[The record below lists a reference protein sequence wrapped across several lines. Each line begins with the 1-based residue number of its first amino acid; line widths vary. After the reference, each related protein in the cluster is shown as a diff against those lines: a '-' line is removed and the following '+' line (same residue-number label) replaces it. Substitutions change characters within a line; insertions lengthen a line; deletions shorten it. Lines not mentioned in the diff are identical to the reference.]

1 MDDLFFT
8 GLALG
13 AIALVFGLPVI
24 AWTTAA
30 ATRRELRA
38 LEERHNA
45 LARELRALKSSGI
58 ASQIETSRP
67 AAHVDAPTD
76 SLATLSAAPGSDGR
90 DFGPPETATQP
101 EAPAFAPP
109 PRPAAPQRPLP
120 VPDWVP
126 APNAPPRRPTEE
138 AIGMTWATRLGGA
151 LLLLGV
157 LYFFRYV
164 VQQGWIG
171 PWGRIIAGLVA
182 GLGLIGVAEWLR
194 ARTQPLWVHAATGIG
209 LGILLAAAWA
219 SHAMYDLVSVTAAF
233 IAFAVIVIAG
243 GALAIRHKSQ
253 PLLIT
258 AVLAAIAN
266 PVILSSGEDRPTAL
280 FAYLFLVAAAATLVS
295 APRRWLWP
303 TLLSALG
310 AIGLF
315 AGWYFTYFSPDTT
328 YLTLASRAPAL
339 IATLAFTSLFT
350 AAAIRH
356 SATNDG
362 DAHASVLHITAAFIG
377 HAFVGLL
384 LLDRPALFGAA
395 MLALAASLGSLH
407 AWTRRPIRL
416 AWPQL
421 FGFFAMAA
429 LAALAAEQ
437 AAYFDGGAPA
447 IPSRLAPVPLPLIAA
462 WAATWL
468 AAALLLHRKLDERPA
483 AIAILGI
490 PAALFAALLL
500 LSTSESA
507 LTLRTGSLLAAA
519 ALHGALAL
527 LSHRRHNPAAT
538 GALGLTSLALL
549 ALAAPVALDGAS
561 VTLAW
566 SALAALIGVV
576 GVRLAGRPF
585 ALAATAVL
593 GLAIAHALSED
604 FNAPDKA
611 RWLFIET
618 FGSGGAF
625 HPAILLGDRGLALF
639 GSGLAAAILGTTVKP
654 VDLTLSRVIAAAGQL
669 LLVGWLITEA
679 WAYIDMAVL
688 APSATLGEDAFNQ
701 AIGATYELFDA
712 LAPNRAVITSLIM
725 GVWGGALLALGFFRR
740 EVFLRWL
747 GLAFLAATVAKLLLV
762 DVWELSRLFQTAIL
776 IGLGALLLSSGFL
789 YARFGE
795 RLRDAIRDDGSPNT
809 PPKPDTSENA

>member
-1 MDDLFFT
+1 MEDLFFM

-13 AIALVFGLPVI
+13 AIALVFGLPVV

-45 LARELRALKSSGI
+45 LARELRALKSSGA
-58 ASQIETSRP
+58 ASLIEAPRAT
-67 AAHVDAPTD
+67 AHVDAPAAASTT
-76 SLATLSAAPGSDGR
+76 ASAAAAPDERGYVA
-90 DFGPPETATQP
+90 PEP
-101 EAPAFAPP
+101 EGEAPVFAPP
-109 PRPAAPQRPLP
+109 PAATAPDRPLP

-126 APNAPPRRPTEE
+126 APDAPARRPTEE

-171 PWGRIIAGLVA
+171 PWGRIGAGVVA

-219 SHAMYDLVSVTAAF
+219 SHAMYALVSAAEAF

-253 PLLIT
+253 PLLVT

-266 PVILSSGEDRPTAL
+266 PVILSSGEDRPIAL
-280 FAYLFLVAAAATLVS
+280 FAYLFLVAAAASLVS

-310 AIGLF
+310 TIGLF

-328 YLTLASRAPAL
+328 YLTLASRVPAL
-339 IATLAFTSLFT
+339 IAALAFTGLYT

-356 SATNDG
+356 GAGND
-362 DAHASVLHITAAFIG
+362 DSAHAPVLHIAAAFIG
-377 HAFVGLL
+377 HAFAGLV
-384 LLDRPALFGAA
+384 LLDQPTLFGSA
-395 MLALAASLGSLH
+395 MLALAALLGALH
-407 AWTRRPIRL
+407 AIARAPARL

-421 FGFFAMAA
+421 FGFLAMAG
-429 LAALAAEQ
+429 LAAVAADQ
-437 AAYFDGGAPA
+437 AAYFASSDSR
-447 IPSRLAPVPLPLIAA
+447 IPVRFAPVPLPLTAT

-468 AAALLLHRKLDERPA
+468 AAALLLHRRGDDRPV
-483 AIAILGI
+483 AIAILGL
-490 PAALFAALLL
+490 PAAFFAALLL
-500 LSTSESA
+500 LGTPEGA
-507 LTLRTGSLLAAA
+507 LTLRTGALLAAA
-519 ALHGALAL
+519 ALYGALAL
-527 LSHRRHNPAAT
+527 VFHRRGSPAAT
-538 GALGLTSLALL
+538 GALGLTSLSLL

-566 SALAALIGVV
+566 SALAAVIGVV

-585 ALAATAVL
+585 ALAATAML
-593 GLAIAHALSED
+593 ALAIAHALSED
-604 FNAPDKA
+604 FNAPDRA

-618 FGSGGAF
+618 FGKEGAF
-625 HPAILLGDRGLALF
+625 HPRIFLGDRGLALF
-639 GSGLAAAILGTTVKP
+639 GSGLAAAVLGATVKR
-654 VDLTLSRVIAAAGQL
+654 VDVSLSRAIATAGQL

-688 APSATLGEDAFNQ
+688 APSAALSQDAFNQ
-701 AIGATYELFDA
+701 AIGATYEQFDA
-712 LAPNRAVITSLIM
+712 LSPNRAVITSLVM
-725 GVWGGALLALGFFRR
+725 GVWGGALLALGFVRR

-747 GLAFLAATVAKLLLV
+747 GLAFLAATVGKLLLV

-789 YARFGE
+789 YARFSE
-795 RLRDAIRDDGSPNT
+795 RLRDVIRDDE
-809 PPKPDTSENA
+809 PPKPDRSESA

>member
-1 MDDLFFT
+1 MEDLFFI

-13 AIALVFGLPVI
+13 AIALVFGLPVV

-45 LARELRALKSSGI
+45 LARELRALKASGA
-58 ASQIETSRP
+58 ASQIATPAR
-67 AAHVDAPTD
+67 AAHVETPAASTAPLAAESSPLDPHATDSAGPAPTPD
-76 SLATLSAAPGSDGR
+76 V
-90 DFGPPETATQP
+90 
-101 EAPAFAPP
+101 EAPVLILTDPE
-109 PRPAAPQRPLP
+109 RPLP

-126 APNAPPRRPTEE
+126 APDAARRPTEE

-171 PWGRIIAGLVA
+171 PWGRIGAGVVL
-182 GLGLIGVAEWLR
+182 GLGLIAVAEWLR

-209 LGILLAAAWA
+209 VAILLAAAWA
-219 SHAMYDLVSVTAAF
+219 SHALYDLVPVTAAF
-233 IAFAVIVIAG
+233 IAFALIVVCG

-266 PVILSSGEDRPTAL
+266 PVLLSSGEDRPTAL
-280 FAYLFLVAAAATLVS
+280 FAYLFLVATAATLVS

-310 AIGLF
+310 TIGLF

-328 YLTLASRAPAL
+328 YLALATRVPGLAAAL
-339 IATLAFTSLFT
+339 VFTALFT

-356 SATNDG
+356 GRAVP
-362 DAHASVLHITAAFIG
+362 DAAQPDPQAPVLHIAAAFIG
-377 HAFVGLL
+377 HAFFGLL
-384 LLDRPALFGAA
+384 LIDRPPLFGAS
-395 MLALAASLGSLH
+395 MLALAAALGALH
-407 AWTRRPIRL
+407 AAARTPIRL
-416 AWPQL
+416 AWPQA
-421 FGFFAMAA
+421 FGFLAMAGLASLA
-429 LAALAAEQ
+429 LEQ
-437 AAYFDGGAPA
+437 AAYLETTDPA
-447 IPSRLAPVPLPLIAA
+447 VPTRFAPVPLALVAA

-468 AAALLLHRKLDERPA
+468 AAALMLHRTRDDRPA
-483 AIAILGI
+483 SIGILGL
-490 PAALFAALLL
+490 PAAAFAALLL
-500 LSTSESA
+500 LGTPDDA
-507 LTLRTGSLLAAA
+507 ITLRTASLLATAA
-519 ALHGALAL
+519 VYGTLAL
-527 LSHRRHNPAAT
+527 LFHRRAQPAPT

-566 SALAALIGVV
+566 SALAAVIGVV

-585 ALAATAVL
+585 ALAATAML
-593 GLAIAHALSED
+593 GLAIAHALTED
-604 FNAPDKA
+604 FHAPDNA

-618 FGSGGAF
+618 FGKEGAF
-625 HPAILLGDRGLALF
+625 HPRILLGDRGLALF
-639 GSGLAAAILGTTVKP
+639 GSGFAAAVLGFTVKR
-654 VDLTLSRVIAAAGQL
+654 VDVTLSRAIATAGQL

-688 APSATLGEDAFNQ
+688 APSASLGEEAFNE
-701 AIGATYELFDA
+701 AIGATYESFYA
-712 LAPNRAVITSLIM
+712 LSPNRAVVTSLIL
-725 GVWGGALLALGFFRR
+725 GLWGGALLAIGFFRR

-795 RLRDAIRDDGSPNT
+795 RLRDVIRDDES
-809 PPKPDTSENA
+809 PKPDKSESA